1 MRKFLNITPTQCGAY
16 YQRVLGDK
24 IKARRGDEAQALCL
38 WHNDRAASLSIN
50 MKSGLWHCHA
60 GCGGGDVFSF
70 ERKRSGCTFP
80 AAKKAILGESEPKIQ
95 VTYDYRDENGT
106 LLYQVLR
113 YDPKDFSQ
121 RRPDGNGGWVKNLKG
136 TRRIPYRLP
145 EVNAADMVFLPEG
158 ERDCDRL
165 ASLGLTAS
173 TNSGGGGTWRDE
185 LSQHFAGKRIIILPD
200 NDPLGQKHAH
210 NVAHSLHGVAASVK
224 VLPLPGLPDKGD
236 VSDWLDAGHGKEE
249 FLALVSKAP
258 LWDPKKSFCPPKVD
272 VWAER
277 KIQFRTAADIAR
289 QTPEEVDWIAFPWIA
304 KGSITE
310 VAGKIKAAGK
320 STWITH
326 MARAILD
333 GADFMGQPTTK
344 SAVIYLTEQP
354 PASFRVALERA
365 DLLSREDFVALFWH
379 EAVGTPWPEVVN
391 EARKE
396 CQRRGAKLLIVDTIG
411 QFANLRG
418 DGENDAAA
426 ALQVMKPLQE
436 VAASGL
442 GVIVVRHERKSGGDV
457 GDFGRGST
465 AFGGA
470 VDVVLSIRRPK
481 GNTRQTLR
489 EIQSLSRFSETPNEL
504 VIELTDDGYSA
515 LGEMHTVQ
523 TKEAE
528 EPILAATPSSEEDAI
543 RLKDIIEASGVKRA
557 TAQRAIKNLLA
568 EAKIVKLGSG
578 KRGDPYRFWTPE
590 KVSAQTTSLYGQNE
604 TEHEQMV
611 ETVL

>member
-1 MRKFLNITPTQCGAY
+1 MT
-16 YQRVLGDK
+16 
-24 IKARRGDEAQALCL
+24 
-38 WHNDRAASLSIN
+38 
-50 MKSGLWHCHA
+50 
-60 GCGGGDVFSF
+60 
-70 ERKRSGCTFP
+70 
-80 AAKKAILGESEPKIQ
+80 
-95 VTYDYRDENGT
+95 
-106 LLYQVLR
+106 
-113 YDPKDFSQ
+113 
-121 RRPDGNGGWVKNLKG
+121 
-136 TRRIPYRLP
+136 
-145 EVNAADMVFLPEG
+145 
-158 ERDCDRL
+158 
-165 ASLGLTAS
+165 
-173 TNSGGGGTWRDE
+173 
-185 LSQHFAGKRIIILPD
+185 ILPD
-200 NDPLGQKHAH
+200 NDPLGREHAH
-210 NVAHSLHGVAASVK
+210 KVAHNLHAVATSVK

-236 VSDWLDAGHGKEE
+236 VSDWLDAGHGEE
-249 FLALVSKAP
+249 ELLALVSKAP
-258 LWDPKKSFCPPKVD
+258 LWDPKYSFCPPKVE

-289 QTPEEVDWIAFPWIA
+289 QTPDEVAWIAFPWIA

-457 GDFGRGST
+457 GDSGRGST
-465 AFGGA
+465 AFGVA